1 MSTCET
7 GRDKMELYKELQP
20 KDILNSSSI
29 TCLLDKDPRT
39 PVKEITPCLVDKDTL
54 YITYPCDMD
63 LSNIDSMVNDYTH
76 EHEPYP

>member
-1 MSTCET
+1 
-7 GRDKMELYKELQP
+7 MELYKELQP

-29 TCLLDKDPRT
+29 ACLLNKDPRT
-39 PVKEITPCLVDKDTL
+39 PTYTCQAITPCLVYDKDTL

-63 LSNIDSMVNDYTH
+63 LSNIDSMVNNYTH

>member
-1 MSTCET
+1 M
-7 GRDKMELYKELQP
+7 KLYKELQP

-29 TCLLDKDPRT
+29 ACLLDKDPRT
-39 PVKEITPCLVDKDTL
+39 PTYTCQAITHCLVYDKDTL

-63 LSNIDSMVNDYTH
+63 LSNIDSMVNNYTH